1 MKNIELNNG
10 MFIPQMGF
18 GTYKITSE
26 KILDT
31 LIPKAFELGYSLLDT
46 ANYYNNEKAIGDTL
60 ERYGL
65 QKKIKVC
72 TKIWPKDFGRDRTLF
87 AVEKSLKDLKL
98 DSLEILFLHWP
109 SEDFQESWRAL
120 EEVYEQGYCRSIAV
134 SNFHKNHLDKL
145 FVNANIKPVID
156 QLETHPLLQQRSL
169 KEFLDQQDIR
179 LEAWSPLARNESA
192 LMDNEIIRD
201 IASLYKK
208 SPQQIVIRW
217 HLEKNHI
224 LIPKSSHAERL
235 KENIEVFDF
244 NLTEEEI
251 KAVDSLDSGIRV
263 SQDPDDEDW
272 LQKIREK

>member
-251 KAVDSLDSGIRV
+251 KAVDSDSGIRV

>member
-1 MKNIELNNG
+1 M
-10 MFIPQMGF
+10 
-18 GTYKITSE
+18 T
-26 KILDT
+26 
-31 LIPKAFELGYSLLDT
+31 
-46 ANYYNNEKAIGDTL
+46 
-60 ERYGL
+60 
-65 QKKIKVC
+65 
-72 TKIWPKDFGRDRTLF
+72 
-87 AVEKSLKDLKL
+87 
-98 DSLEILFLHWP
+98 
-109 SEDFQESWRAL
+109 
-120 EEVYEQGYCRSIAV
+120 
-134 SNFHKNHLDKL
+134 
-145 FVNANIKPVID
+145 ANIKPGID